1 MVCVM
6 VCVIVCVC
14 VYVCVW
20 AFCRGSSIV
29 RMWRPCAPAP
39 TSSPQTSTGTRR
51 LSWSGGWCDHALVFG
66 RLRLM
71 VRHHRRLTGLVREQQ
86 AAPRAAAPLD
96 ASERLQA
103 ELNDARQ
110 ATRAAATV
118 AAAERERYL
127 REMADAKDQID
138 RLQERLRLSHQP
150 SPEADSESMRR
161 KGAGRGG
168 DLSGRRFD
176 CVRLR

>member
-1 MVCVM
+1 
-6 VCVIVCVC
+6 
-14 VYVCVW
+14 
-20 AFCRGSSIV
+20 
-29 RMWRPCAPAP
+29 
-39 TSSPQTSTGTRR
+39 
-51 LSWSGGWCDHALVFG
+51 
-66 RLRLM
+66 M